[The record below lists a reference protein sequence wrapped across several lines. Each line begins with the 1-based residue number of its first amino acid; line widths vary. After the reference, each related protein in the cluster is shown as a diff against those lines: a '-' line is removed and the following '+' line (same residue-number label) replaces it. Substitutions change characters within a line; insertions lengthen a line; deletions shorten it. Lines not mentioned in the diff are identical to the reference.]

1 MGIKNLSKFLRDTCP
16 DVFQD
21 IHISEFAYKKVAV
34 DTSLYMYHYKA
45 ILSENWLTGFVKL
58 VALLRQYNV
67 HCVFIYDTKAP
78 LEKTEERKERASSR
92 EKLEERLDLLQDAM
106 QKYHNE
112 GIIDKILF
120 EFQAKRKLNIPTLS
134 NKVIFNEKGVEEA
147 IKTMGKQVFTITPED
162 FALTR
167 DLFDILDVPYFSAP
181 MEAETMCSDLCIQG
195 KVDAVMSED
204 TDVLAYGTPVF
215 LTKINALNGKCVKIL
230 YDDVLEKLNFTSDE
244 FLDFCVMC
252 GTDYNKNIF
261 RVGPK
266 KAYELISRHSNIE
279 TISEKTVHD
288 ITILNHKRGR
298 ELFRGYEKYDGKI
311 TYCGI
316 PKFTELEIFLAKR
329 NIKLNMDSLKKNFAH
344 ADIVIQDDES
354 KVDVE
359 EEIEVEL

>member
-16 DVFQD
+16 EIFQE

-45 ILSENWLTGFVKL
+45 ILAENWLSGFVKL

-78 LEKTEERKERASSR
+78 MEKTEERKERASSR

-106 QKYHNE
+106 QKYHTE
-112 GIIDKILF
+112 GVIDKLLF
-120 EFQAKRKLNIPTLS
+120 EFQSKRKLNIPTLS
-134 NKVIFNEKGVEEA
+134 GKNIFNEKGVEEA
-147 IKTMGKQVFTITPED
+147 IKNMSRQVFSITPED
-162 FALTR
+162 FSLTKQ
-167 DLFDILDVPYFSAP
+167 LFDILDVPYFSAP

-215 LTKINALNGKCVKIL
+215 LTKINGLNGSCVKIEYQDL
-230 YDDVLEKLNFTSDE
+230 LEKLNVKSDE
-244 FLDFCVMC
+244 FLDFCIMC

-266 KAYELISRHSNIE
+266 KAFELISRFENIE
-279 TISEKTVHD
+279 TIAEKTVYD
-288 ITILNHKRGR
+288 ISILNHIRGR
-298 ELFRGYEKYDGKI
+298 ELFRGYEKYEGKI
-311 TYCGI
+311 SYCGV
-316 PKFTELEIFLAKR
+316 PKFSELEIFLAKK
-329 NIKLNMDSLKKNFAH
+329 NIKLNMDSLKKNFLH
-344 ADIVIQDDES
+344 VEIVI
-354 KVDVE
+354 E
-359 EEIEVEL
+359 EEGNVE